1 MVSKK
6 YGTFKVFELV
16 FAKEPFVLGGCPR
29 INYAK
34 PYYYYG
40 GPGYY
45 HGHYLRGLP
54 GSPGYRLIH
63 YARRKR
69 EAQSAQNVDFGY
81 GYGYLSQKPEKITK
95 KPILQYKLQL
105 LQPYQHQAR

>member
-1 MVSKK
+1 MSIFLQIFWT
-6 YGTFKVFELV
+6 YLCAE
-16 FAKEPFVLGGCPR
+16 AEPE
-29 INYAK
+29 AK

-105 LQPYQHQAR
+105 LQPYQHQARWNKIF